1 VSLTQHAKHN
11 FQTTSKRKNHACGVI
26 DTACKKIGNF
36 TVEYLQEFIAEFK
49 KAVVRESGI
58 EIRLYR
64 KGTYILADIHGMEHF
79 CTKLAPPPYNKPR
92 SCVSKIHTPMVM
104 VWFGNV

>member
-1 VSLTQHAKHN
+1 MICISLYGLGNWPHGFGN
-11 FQTTSKRKNHACGVI
+11 LPSRLG
-26 DTACKKIGNF
+26 KIWPSRLGNWP
-36 TVEYLQEFIAEFK
+36 YGL
-49 KAVVRESGI
+49 GNWPI
-58 EIRLYR
+58 EIRL
-64 KGTYILADIHGMEHF
+64 YILADIHGMGHF

>member
-1 VSLTQHAKHN
+1 MPGKNGPLHLNSMADI
-11 FQTTSKRKNHACGVI
+11 FQLYFGRV
-26 DTACKKIGNF
+26 
-36 TVEYLQEFIAEFK
+36 
-49 KAVVRESGI
+49 AVI

-64 KGTYILADIHGMEHF
+64 KGACILADIHGMDHF
-79 CTKLAPPPYNKPR
+79 CTKLAPPR